1 MGNTASSTPPS
12 SQGHHPPISP
22 VGNSKITLV
31 YDNTP
36 TLIYR
41 PATYKEAL
49 EEARSRFLLPQ
60 HAPVELSC
68 KYLTVGYIVLNEL
81 NWESIAPTIHTLFV
95 AVKSTPPPP
104 PASTATTPQPST
116 SHLQLSPFQP
126 TGALSSPPLPAA
138 DAPQPTASTSKHPPP
153 EGSSQHQATL
163 SIPSSSFSTPKGGV
177 PQPTSL
183 QPLKI
188 NSHEMGKMSPLRPT
202 SLLPSSSHSPVTSTL
217 PAAISPPSSS
227 RPLPVPPNSPP
238 HPSSSPI
245 LSSSPPLA
253 SATTPEPAPAP
264 APAVA
269 VAPVHTSS
277 STLTP
282 APAPAPSSSPP
293 SSSSSPHLISFTVR
307 YSENGR
313 NTSFARGGER
323 IRLTL
328 PPTTTTI
335 QGLKDILAD
344 RFVVPVY
351 VQQLWVNRRPIDTNE
366 NWTLQ
371 QVGVGDGSIVVV
383 TRT

>member
-41 PATYKEAL
+41 PATYKEVL
-49 EEARSRFLLPQ
+49 EEARSRFLLSQ
-60 HAPVELSC
+60 HDPVELSC
-68 KYLTVGYIVLNEL
+68 QYLTVGYIVLNEL

-95 AVKSTPPPP
+95 AVKPTPPPP

-116 SHLQLSPFQP
+116 GHLQLSPFQP
-126 TGALSSPPLPAA
+126 TGTLGSPPLPAA
-138 DAPQPTASTSKHPPP
+138 DAPQPTAPTSKHPPP
-153 EGSSQHQATL
+153 EGSSRHQATL
-163 SIPSSSFSTPKGGV
+163 SIPSSSFSTPKDAV
-177 PQPTSL
+177 LRPNSL
-183 QPLKI
+183 QPLKT
-188 NSHEMGKMSPLRPT
+188 NSHEMGRTSPLRPT
-202 SLLPSSSHSPVTSTL
+202 SLLPSSSHSPVASPS
-217 PAAISPPSSS
+217 PAAVSPPSSS
-227 RPLPVPPNSPP
+227 RPLPVPPNPP
-238 HPSSSPI
+238 PPRQPSSSPI
-245 LSSSPPLA
+245 LFSSSPPLASA
-253 SATTPEPAPAP
+253 SATTPEPAPA
-264 APAVA
+264 
-269 VAPVHTSS
+269 VAPVPASS
-277 STLTP
+277 STL

-293 SSSSSPHLISFTVR
+293 SSSSSSPHLISFTIR

-323 IRLTL
+323 ISLTL

-335 QGLKDILAD
+335 QALKDILAD

-366 NWTLQ
+366 NATLQ